1 MKISKLHP
9 GLQLLLYSL
18 LAGLLLAFSWYPY
31 GHALLIFIAWIPLLV
46 LSDKLIKIKERFYF
60 WNAFIYSFPAFWV
73 WNGITTWWIWYST
86 SVGSIAAIALNALL
100 MSFLFSFWHQFR
112 KIKKTA
118 WIDYIALISFW
129 CCFEYLHLNWQ
140 LAWPWL
146 NLGNVFAPQPGWIQ
160 WYEYTGTFGG
170 TIWIFGA
177 NILLYELGK
186 NLISYFKS
194 RKEVTE
200 SQPAKRC
207 AILLGIATATMVIL
221 PPFFSKVIQK
231 KYQIPKEQGI
241 EAVIVQQNTD
251 PWHEQYRMNNREHVQ
266 RLIQVASS
274 QLTPN
279 TQLLICSES
288 AIPNNLPLAYLVDNN
303 FPKNGYDYYAFQ
315 LLDSLIS
322 QYPKLNLIAGLS
334 TAEFYDHAATPT
346 ARHLEDHYYYDLFN
360 TSVCYNRGGTAGTYH
375 KSRLVPG
382 VEKMP
387 YPKLFGILEYFVIDL
402 GGSTGSLGVDS
413 VQRAFPLA
421 GTDPLIQIGAPIC
434 YESVYGELFGKFV
447 LNGAQIMSVITN
459 DAWWST
465 SPGHRQHFELSK
477 LRAIESRKYVL
488 RSANTGISAF
498 IDPLGKSSQETTYG
512 TRTAIRETVYP
523 NNEITFYVKHGDY
536 LARFALAVSAVLVLF
551 QIILTIR
558 NRVSRKKRLVR

>member
-9 GLQLLLYSL
+9 VLQLLFYSL

-31 GHALLIFIAWIPLLV
+31 GHALLVFIAWIPLLI
-46 LSDKLIKIKERFYF
+46 LSDQLIKIKEKFYF
-60 WNAFIYSFPAFWV
+60 WNAFIYSYPAFLV

-100 MSFLFSFWHQFR
+100 MSFIFSLWHQFR
-112 KIKKTA
+112 KIKKSS
-118 WIDYIALISFW
+118 WIDYIALVSFW
-129 CCFEYLHLNWQ
+129 CSFEYLHLNWQ

-146 NLGNVFAPQPGWIQ
+146 NLGNVFAPQTGWIQ

-170 TIWIFGA
+170 TIWIFA
-177 NILLYELGK
+177 VNILLYEVGK
-186 NLISYFKS
+186 NVVIYLRS
-194 RKEVTE
+194 RKEQSG

-207 AILLGIATATMVIL
+207 AIVLGIAAATTVIL
-221 PPFFSKVIQK
+221 PPIFSKVIQK

-251 PWHEQYRMNNREHVQ
+251 PWHEQYRMNNLEHVQ
-266 RLIQVASS
+266 RLIEVAAPL
-274 QLTPN
+274 LTPN

-288 AIPNNLPLAYLVDNN
+288 AIPHNLPVVNLLKND
-303 FPKNGYDYYAFQ
+303 FPKNRYEYYAFQ
-315 LLDSLIS
+315 LLDSLIA

-334 TAEFYDHAATPT
+334 TADFYNYKATST
-346 ARHLEDHYYYDLFN
+346 ARHLEGDYYYDLFN
-360 TSVCYNRGGTAGTYH
+360 TSACYNQGGTAGIYH
-375 KSRLVPG
+375 KCRLVPG

-387 YPKLFGILEYFVIDL
+387 YPRLFGFLEYFVIDL

-498 IDPLGKSSQETTYG
+498 IDPLGNSSQETTFG
-512 TRTAIRETVYP
+512 TRIAIRETVYP
-523 NNEITFYVKHGDY
+523 NDEITFYVKHGDY
-536 LARFALAVSAVLVLF
+536 LARFAVGVSAVLVLF
-551 QIILTIR
+551 QIILTIK
-558 NRVSRKKRLVR
+558 NRISRKKRLV

>member
-1 MKISKLHP
+1 
-9 GLQLLLYSL
+9 
-18 LAGLLLAFSWYPY
+18 
-31 GHALLIFIAWIPLLV
+31 
-46 LSDKLIKIKERFYF
+46 
-60 WNAFIYSFPAFWV
+60 
-73 WNGITTWWIWYST
+73 
-86 SVGSIAAIALNALL
+86 
-100 MSFLFSFWHQFR
+100 
-112 KIKKTA
+112 
-118 WIDYIALISFW
+118 
-129 CCFEYLHLNWQ
+129 
-140 LAWPWL
+140 
-146 NLGNVFAPQPGWIQ
+146 
-160 WYEYTGTFGG
+160 
-170 TIWIFGA
+170 
-177 NILLYELGK
+177 
-186 NLISYFKS
+186 
-194 RKEVTE
+194 
-200 SQPAKRC
+200 
-207 AILLGIATATMVIL
+207 
-221 PPFFSKVIQK
+221 
-231 KYQIPKEQGI
+231 
-241 EAVIVQQNTD
+241 
-251 PWHEQYRMNNREHVQ
+251 
-266 RLIQVASS
+266 
-274 QLTPN
+274 
-279 TQLLICSES
+279 
-288 AIPNNLPLAYLVDNN
+288 
-303 FPKNGYDYYAFQ
+303 
-315 LLDSLIS
+315 
-322 QYPKLNLIAGLS
+322 
-334 TAEFYDHAATPT
+334 
-346 ARHLEDHYYYDLFN
+346 
-360 TSVCYNRGGTAGTYH
+360 
-375 KSRLVPG
+375 VPG

-387 YPKLFGILEYFVIDL
+387 YPKLFGFLEYFVIDL

>member
-9 GLQLLLYSL
+9 VLQLLFYSL

-31 GHALLIFIAWIPLLV
+31 GHALLVFIAWIPLLI
-46 LSDKLIKIKERFYF
+46 LSDQLIKIKEKFYF
-60 WNAFIYSFPAFWV
+60 WNAFIYSYPAFLV

-100 MSFLFSFWHQFR
+100 MSFLFSFWHRFR
-112 KIKKTA
+112 KIKKAA
-118 WIDYIALISFW
+118 WIDYIALVSFW
-129 CCFEYLHLNWQ
+129 CSFEYLHLNWQ

-146 NLGNVFAPQPGWIQ
+146 NLGNVFAPQTGWIQ

-170 TIWIFGA
+170 TIWIFA
-177 NILLYELGK
+177 VNILLYEVGK
-186 NLISYFKS
+186 NVVIYLRS
-194 RKEVTE
+194 RKEQSG

-207 AILLGIATATMVIL
+207 AIVLGIAAATTVIL
-221 PPFFSKVIQK
+221 PPIFSKVIQK

-251 PWHEQYRMNNREHVQ
+251 PWHEQYRMNNLEHVQ
-266 RLIQVASS
+266 RLIEVAAPL
-274 QLTPN
+274 LTPN

-288 AIPNNLPLAYLVDNN
+288 AIPHNLPVVNLLKND
-303 FPKNGYDYYAFQ
+303 FPKNRYEYYAFQ
-315 LLDSLIS
+315 LLDSLIA

-334 TAEFYDHAATPT
+334 TADFYNYKATST
-346 ARHLEDHYYYDLFN
+346 ARHLEGDYYYDLFN
-360 TSVCYNRGGTAGTYH
+360 TSACYNQGGTAGIYH
-375 KSRLVPG
+375 KCRLVPG

-387 YPKLFGILEYFVIDL
+387 YPRLFGFLEYFVIDL

-498 IDPLGKSSQETTYG
+498 IDPLGNSSQETTFG
-512 TRTAIRETVYP
+512 TRIAIRETVYP
-523 NNEITFYVKHGDY
+523 NDEITFYVKHGDY
-536 LARFALAVSAVLVLF
+536 LARFAVGVSAVLVLF
-551 QIILTIR
+551 QIILTIK
-558 NRVSRKKRLVR
+558 NRISRKKRLV